1 MNTDPYKYGDRV
13 RTLRDLEFHGG
24 VAVAEGSEMTIDH
37 EMPDGY
43 YSCDTIPSF
52 RFYRY
57 PIHGDDLE
65 LVQAFVPKEGPQ
77 YE

>member
-1 MNTDPYKYGDRV
+1 MNIDPYKYGDRV

-24 VAVAEGSEMTIDH
+24 IAVAAGSVMTIDH
-37 EMPDGY
+37 AMLDNDGY

-57 PIHGDDLE
+57 PIHENDLE
-65 LVQAFVPKEGPQ
+65 LVEAFVPKL
-77 YE
+77 